1 MNSKS
6 NRATVLLADDHA
18 VVVEGL
24 RRILDRPEFRV
35 VGIVNDGRALVQ
47 AAERLHPDLIV
58 TDVGMP
64 LLNGIDAAKKLL
76 AQRRK
81 PKVIF
86 LTMHSE
92 VAYAASALDAG
103 ASGYVLKSAAGE
115 ELIEAARA
123 ALRGDTYVSK
133 SIAAMVHRARHAQSV
148 GRRGRNDGLTDRQRE
163 VLQLLAEGK
172 QVKEVAALLGVSSKT
187 VEFHKYRIME
197 TIGVGTIAEL
207 TRYAVKLGIVT

>member
-1 MNSKS
+1 MNSKN
-6 NRATVLLADDHA
+6 NRATVLIADDHA

-47 AAERLHPDLIV
+47 AAGRLNPDLII

-81 PKVIF
+81 TKVIF

-133 SIAAMVHRARHAQSV
+133 SIAAMVQRARHAQSA
-148 GRRGRNDGLTDRQRE
+148 GRPGSSDGLTDRQRE

-172 QVKEVAALLGVSSKT
+172 QVKQVATLLGVSPKT

-197 TIGVGTIAEL
+197 TIGAGTIAEL
-207 TRYAVKLGIVT
+207 ARYAVKHGIVT